1 MSHDMATDLR
11 TVAGN
16 GAKTLTTGDFALE
29 PVKRRVRLPELA
41 VGLVVVVG
49 FALAAV
55 LWQLN
60 ATQKEPVLAAARDLS
75 RGDVLTA
82 RDLRVVYVSADDPIA
97 HVGRDELARLVGRTV
112 LSDVEAG
119 ALLTPAMTADGS
131 ALAPGEGVV
140 GLSLEPGQV
149 PTTRLRPGD
158 LVNVVAAPSAGT
170 EPAAQ
175 AQADEV
181 LVERAEVFAVEEL
194 TASGRFF
201 VSLKA
206 PERDA
211 NRVAAAAERGKVRL
225 VMVGR

>member
-1 MSHDMATDLR
+1 MATDLR
-11 TVAGN
+11 TVSGN
-16 GAKTLTTGDFALE
+16 GATTPATRDLALE
-29 PVKRRVRLPELA
+29 PVRRRVRLPELA

-82 RDLRVVYVSADDPIA
+82 RDLRVVYVAADDPIA
-97 HVGRDELARLVGRTV
+97 HVGRADSARLIGRTV
-112 LSDVEAG
+112 VSDVEAG
-119 ALLTPAMTADGS
+119 ALLTPAMTADG
-131 ALAPGEGVV
+131 AAVAAGEGVV

-149 PTTRLRPGD
+149 PTTRLRAGD
-158 LVNVVAAPSAGT
+158 LVNVVAAAPAGDGSAHP
-170 EPAAQ
+170 E
-175 AQADEV
+175 EV

-206 PERDA
+206 AERDA